1 MRAAASA
8 AFAAASCAAADLS
21 PFAGLS
27 STLLIGLRSRA
38 SESFLSSA
46 TGERERRSKR
56 DLRAGSGSVWS
67 KRDRLRPVSSDMLAV
82 LVRVREYVLSVE
94 DVLSKCDH
102 QACVEV
108 SWVVCQDSLPS
119 GADGRR
125 RKLQFFACSA
135 GREKTSADSDSP

>member
-27 STLLIGLRSRA
+27 SVLLMGLRSRV

-46 TGERERRSKR
+46 AGERERRSKR

-67 KRDRLRPVSSDMLAV
+67 KRDRLRVVSSDMTAV
-82 LVRVREYVLSVE
+82 LAKWRYRWRL
-94 DVLSKCDH
+94 
-102 QACVEV
+102 
-108 SWVVCQDSLPS
+108 
-119 GADGRR
+119 
-125 RKLQFFACSA
+125 
-135 GREKTSADSDSP
+135 